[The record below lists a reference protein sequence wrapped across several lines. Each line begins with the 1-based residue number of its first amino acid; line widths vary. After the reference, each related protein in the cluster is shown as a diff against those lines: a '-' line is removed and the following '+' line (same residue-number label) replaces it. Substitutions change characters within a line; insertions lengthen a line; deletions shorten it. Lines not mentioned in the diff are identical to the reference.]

1 MQLKAKI
8 LGSPAS
14 VWTILGMASIM
25 TLVVVTLAV
34 FNYNREVRYM
44 EKVLGEKGGALIR
57 SFETGARVGMMGD
70 YGAEGRLQAL
80 IDATAKLPDI
90 LYIVLTDREGRII
103 AHSDS
108 QKIGSVFLGATQIQ
122 ALRPDQMAKSV
133 VLKDGANDGS
143 FVVYKEFVPL
153 KSGGFRMM
161 RDMMG
166 HHMSWPGGG
175 RGNGSGNGRWRMMHQ
190 QPSEEPGEDIEK
202 PLIFIGLDIAPF
214 AEARRTDVRVMV
226 TTSAVLLL
234 VGLGCMVSLFWV
246 QAYHRSRKQLRDT
259 QALAAE
265 IVANLPIGMIVT
277 GPDDC
282 VTRINRDAASLLDIF
297 PDDALGAAAR
307 DVLPAEVVALAVESA
322 ESGAP
327 VTRELSIRT
336 RDTASPVNV
345 GVAPVTTEGAVHLGT
360 IYILSDLTEIHR
372 LQADM
377 KQREKMAAI
386 GNLAAG
392 IAHEVRN
399 PLSSIKGYATYFAG
413 LFDEGSENRKAATV
427 MIAETE
433 RLNRVISELLDFSRP
448 SDFKFRKADP
458 AMVLDTVSRL
468 LQQDAADQ
476 GVEVAVEIAPD
487 LPETEMD
494 PDRMVQALLNIG
506 INGIQAMEPE
516 GRLSLRAKPSENGL
530 VIEVED
536 TGQGIPEADLAT
548 IFDPYYTTK
557 SQGTG
562 LGLAVVR
569 KIVEGHGGNVH
580 VASTPDKGTI
590 FAITLPQSH

>member
-1 MQLKAKI
+1 MQLKTKI

-14 VWTILGMASIM
+14 VWMILGMASIM

-57 SFETGARVGMMGD
+57 SFEAGARVGLMGD
-70 YGAEGRLQAL
+70 YGTEGRLQAL

-90 LYIVLTDREGRII
+90 LYIVLTDRNGRII

-108 QKIGSVFLGATQIQ
+108 QKIGSDFLDTARIE
-122 ALRPDQMAKSV
+122 ALRPGQKAQSSIIKNDAG
-133 VLKDGANDGS
+133 KDS
-143 FVVYKEFVPL
+143 FVVYKEFLPL
-153 KSGGFRMM
+153 VSGGFRMM

-166 HHMSWPGGG
+166 HHQIRG
-175 RGNGSGNGRWRMMHQ
+175 RGNGGGMGHRGMMWQ
-190 QPSEEPGEDIEK
+190 QSPESSEETVEK
-202 PLIFIGLDIAPF
+202 PLIFIGLDFAPF
-214 AEARRTDVRVMV
+214 AEARRADVRVMM

-246 QAYHRSRKQLRDT
+246 QAYRRSREQLRDT

-282 VTRINRDAASLLDIF
+282 VTRINRDAAALLNVD
-297 PDDALGAAAR
+297 PNDALGAAAR
-307 DVLPAEVVALAVESA
+307 DVLPTEVTALAVESTRK
-322 ESGAP
+322 GAP

-336 RDTASPVNV
+336 RDAASPVNV
-345 GVAPVTTEGAVHLGT
+345 GVAPVTSEENVHLGT
-360 IYILSDLTEIHR
+360 LYILSDLTEIHR
-372 LQADM
+372 LQADV

-448 SDFKFRKADP
+448 SDFKFRQASP
-458 AMVLDTVSRL
+458 AVVLDTVSRL
-468 LQQDAADQ
+468 LQQDATEQ
-476 GVEVAVEIAPD
+476 GVEVVVDVAPN
-487 LPETEMD
+487 LTEAEMD
-494 PDRMVQALLNIG
+494 PDRLVQALLNIG
-506 INGIQAMEPE
+506 INGIQAMESG
-516 GRLSLRAKPSENGL
+516 GRLTVSAQDAEDGL
-530 VIEVED
+530 LFEIAD
-536 TGQGIPEADLAT
+536 TGQGIPESDLGT

-569 KIVEGHGGNVH
+569 KIVEGHGGSVH
-580 VASTPDKGTI
+580 VASTQGKGTT
-590 FAITLPQSH
+590 FAITLPKSH